1 MNEIAGMLV
10 SALGQGF
17 IYAPMALG
25 VFLTFSILKTPDLT
39 VEGSFVFGMTA
50 CVVVTIA
57 GHPILG
63 LVAGTLAGA
72 AAGLCTGLLQT
83 KLKIEPILSGILT
96 MTGLYTVNYAILGG
110 QSNRYLQY
118 EAKNSLGVAVN
129 KPADTVY
136 KIFQRAFGKDMSSGM
151 TAFLLTMIIVIVTCA
166 VLVTFFRTRNGM
178 AIIATGDNEEMVRS
192 SSINADVSRIGGVMI
207 SNAFVAFSGALLCQY
222 QKYADLNCGNGMLV
236 MGLASVI
243 IGLTFFGNHSVTIQ
257 AVGVVLGSLLYRI
270 IIQIAYKIDMPS
282 YAVKLLSAVIVVI
295 ALVIPW
301 LQKTY
306 KKKGGQP
313 LMSSQLKLTDITK
326 KFEANTVNEKV
337 ALDHLNLT
345 VEPGQ
350 FVTVLGSNGSGK
362 STMFNVI
369 LGSLFPD
376 EGKVYLGDKD
386 ITKLKD
392 YKRALNIGCL
402 YQNPLRGTAPNLT
415 IEENLALAYTRKASP
430 SFFALNKKDSA
441 YFREVLSTLG
451 MGLEDRMKTKIGL
464 LSGGQRQAASLLMA
478 TIAEPEL
485 LLLDEHTAALDP
497 GAAEKVMALTKKI
510 VEENKI
516 TTLMITHDMEYALE
530 YGSRTIMLDSGKIV
544 MDLTGKEREEMTTG
558 KLAELFYGKAHKRG

>member
-63 LVAGTLAGA
+63 LVAGTLAGV

-118 EAKNSLGVAVN
+118 EAKNSLGVTVN

-192 SSINADVSRIGGVMI
+192 SSINADVS
-207 SNAFVAFSGALLCQY
+207 L
-222 QKYADLNCGNGMLV
+222 
-236 MGLASVI
+236 
-243 IGLTFFGNHSVTIQ
+243 
-257 AVGVVLGSLLYRI
+257 SLI
-270 IIQIAYKIDMPS
+270 HI
-282 YAVKLLSAVIVVI
+282 
-295 ALVIPW
+295 
-301 LQKTY
+301 
-306 KKKGGQP
+306 
-313 LMSSQLKLTDITK
+313 
-326 KFEANTVNEKV
+326 
-337 ALDHLNLT
+337 
-345 VEPGQ
+345 
-350 FVTVLGSNGSGK
+350 
-362 STMFNVI
+362 
-369 LGSLFPD
+369 
-376 EGKVYLGDKD
+376 
-386 ITKLKD
+386 
-392 YKRALNIGCL
+392 
-402 YQNPLRGTAPNLT
+402 
-415 IEENLALAYTRKASP
+415 
-430 SFFALNKKDSA
+430 
-441 YFREVLSTLG
+441 
-451 MGLEDRMKTKIGL
+451 
-464 LSGGQRQAASLLMA
+464 
-478 TIAEPEL
+478 
-485 LLLDEHTAALDP
+485 
-497 GAAEKVMALTKKI
+497 
-510 VEENKI
+510 
-516 TTLMITHDMEYALE
+516 
-530 YGSRTIMLDSGKIV
+530 
-544 MDLTGKEREEMTTG
+544 
-558 KLAELFYGKAHKRG
+558 